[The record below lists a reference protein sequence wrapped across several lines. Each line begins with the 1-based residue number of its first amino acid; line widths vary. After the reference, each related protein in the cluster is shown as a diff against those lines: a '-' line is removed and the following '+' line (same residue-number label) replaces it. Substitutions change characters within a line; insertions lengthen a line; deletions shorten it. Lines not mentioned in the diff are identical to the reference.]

1 MKELINYK
9 TGFYVASVAALFLF
23 GMCFYLFVSQASLHR
38 DDLRFRTEFN
48 NWVESNSDSKD
59 STALSEILND
69 NSFALFPGILSN
81 YLIVRKKQ
89 VGELENKNSS
99 NSADRILTQRNN
111 QVSSTTRTDGVNSEQ
126 NDNDY
131 ATQLNHLTESNL
143 ELRRKLES
151 YGYLQFKTET
161 GVLADYV
168 GELKN
173 DQPHGYGTAIFS
185 SGKRYEGNWEHGKK
199 VGEGTYYYK
208 NNERY
213 EGAFF
218 NNVREGEGTY
228 YFSNGDRYV
237 GSWKGDQREGQ
248 GYILKKNGS
257 ITKNGLWK
265 NDKPVKE

>member
-9 TGFYVASVAALFLF
+9 TGFYAVSIATILLLGLCIFLF
-23 GMCFYLFVSQASLHR
+23 NNNASTHR
-38 DDLRFRTEFN
+38 DDERFRSELSK
-48 NWVESNSDSKD
+48 WVESNSDPKD
-59 STALSEILND
+59 SVALTELRKNK
-69 NSFALFPGILSN
+69 SFALFPGILSE
-81 YLIVRKKQ
+81 YLIVRKDAT
-89 VGELENKNSS
+89 VESDAKNSR
-99 NSADRILTQRNN
+99 NSAEKLPNQRNN
-111 QVSSTTRTDGVNSEQ
+111 QVHRSIATDGTNPEH
-126 NDNDY
+126 NDSDH
-131 ATQLNHLTESNL
+131 ATQLSNLTESNF
-143 ELRRKLES
+143 ELRKKLES

-185 SGKRYEGNWEHGKK
+185 SGKRYEGTWDNGKK
-199 VGEGTYYYK
+199 VGEGIYYYK

-213 EGAFF
+213 EGAFL

-228 YFSNGDRYV
+228 YFSNGDRYI
-237 GSWKGDQREGQ
+237 GSWKGDQRDGQ

-265 NDKPVKE
+265 NDKPVRQ